1 MTEFAVYELSTGNI
15 LWFVCCP
22 YECIMDQV
30 IDSDREIYLNCP
42 KSATKI
48 VDGIPV

>member
-1 MTEFAVYELSTGNI
+1 MEFAVYDIATGNI

-22 YECIMDQV
+22 PECVMDQV
-30 IDSDREIYLNCP
+30 VADDKEIYLNCP

-48 VDGIPV
+48 VGGVPV